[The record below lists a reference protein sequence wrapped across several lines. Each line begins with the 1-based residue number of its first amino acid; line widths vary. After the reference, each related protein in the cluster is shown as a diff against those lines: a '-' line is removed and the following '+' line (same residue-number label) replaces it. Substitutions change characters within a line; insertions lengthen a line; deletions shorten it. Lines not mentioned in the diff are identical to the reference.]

1 MARTSTKT
9 QATDV
14 TDEVVEAPE
23 TQPETTEDRI
33 TPYKAAALI
42 NEQLGLDVP
51 PQMLYTYVK
60 NDKIPHV
67 DRKILPAD
75 ALKWGEELK
84 ARRAERA
91 QKAEAKAKAE
101 LEGAEVTEA
110 E

>member
-1 MARTSTKT
+1 MARNSTKT
-9 QATDV
+9 DETDEV
-14 TDEVVEAPE
+14 VEVVEAPE
-23 TQPETTEDRI
+23 TATTEDRI
-33 TPYKAAALI
+33 TPYKAATLI
-42 NEQLGLDVP
+42 NEQLGLDVR

-60 NDKIPHV
+60 QDKIPHV
-67 DRKILPAD
+67 ERRILPAD
-75 ALKWGEELK
+75 AIAWGKELQ

>member
-1 MARTSTKT
+1 MATKT
-9 QATDV
+9 KAQATDT
-14 TDEVVEAPE
+14 TDEVTVTEQPTEA
-23 TQPETTEDRI
+23 TTEDRI

-60 NDKIPHV
+60 NDKIPNV
-67 DRKILPAD
+67 DKKILPAD